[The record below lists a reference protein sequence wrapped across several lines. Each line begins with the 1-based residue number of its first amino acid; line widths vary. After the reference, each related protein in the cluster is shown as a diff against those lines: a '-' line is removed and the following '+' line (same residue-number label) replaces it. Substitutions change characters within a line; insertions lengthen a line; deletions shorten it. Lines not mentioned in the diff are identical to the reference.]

1 MVHAFVSG
9 LPYWGDNRRNYI
21 MKVRINI
28 LALALTVVV
37 AGCAT
42 KPISGVV
49 GWGQS
54 KFSVGSFAPDI
65 PFTSNDGKQTT
76 FHEERKPVAILAF
89 VSPPAKECCSPSQ
102 DLLSLTKRYK
112 VLPVEVAQVSVPT
125 GKCPH
130 EGSCTGFRNLGKT
143 DLLLLC
149 DKDRIAWNAY
159 GQPSP
164 GTAILIDN
172 DSRIM
177 QIGSIQDLSV
187 LADKAEELANAVDD
201 EVWGINIGD

>member
-1 MVHAFVSG
+1 
-9 LPYWGDNRRNYI
+9 
-21 MKVRINI
+21 MKARIII

-37 AGCAT
+37 TGCAT
-42 KPISGVV
+42 KPNSGVV

-65 PFTSNDGKQTT
+65 PFTSNDGKKTT

-89 VSPPAKECCSPSQ
+89 VTPPAKECCSPSP
-102 DLLSLTKRYK
+102 DLLSLTKRFK
-112 VLPVEVAQVSVPT
+112 VLPVGIVQVSVPT

-130 EGSCTGFRNLGKT
+130 EDGCAGFHNLGKM

-149 DKDRIAWNAY
+149 DTERIAWNAY

-164 GTAILIDN
+164 ETTILVDN
-172 DSRIM
+172 DSKVI
-177 QIGSIQDLSV
+177 QIGSIHDLTI

-201 EVWGINIGD
+201 EFFGIDIGD